1 MGTHELPG
9 SFRALIAL
17 VLLGATVT
25 AVRAEEPPASR
36 VVAAADSEPHGA
48 PSDVPPSPEVVPPP
62 DVPEEV
68 PVAAKASNYSVVP
81 IPEIILDPNEGDT
94 YGLMGV
100 LLFKNDKDEITYMVA
115 PDVRYTETKGVFPSF
130 RLFGYPTPERRYTIQ
145 VGKSTT
151 RDEDYEVEYADRGLL
166 DKKAFFLAKGLYERD
181 STERF
186 FGFGNDSNE
195 KAESNYTG
203 EDLYADAN
211 PGYWVLPDLN
221 VNYRMRIRRY
231 NTQPGQVNAIPDV
244 GDPRAK
250 GGHPFVPGRESA
262 VYWQHRL
269 AINYDTRDSIDMP
282 TEGTYANAYV
292 DAADRH
298 VGSHSS
304 FVAFGF
310 EWRDFIP
317 FRGEHRNPILA
328 MRAFVDY
335 LQGGTDTP
343 FWLRNSLGGRR
354 ALRGFGGDRFVDFNR
369 SLISAELRTRVYERR
384 LFGVNGELELAP
396 FFEFGQVFRHIYD
409 PPFDD
414 PHFVGGLG
422 FRALVRPQIV
432 AFVDVGYGEE
442 GNAIFTGIDYP
453 F

>member
-1 MGTHELPG
+1 MGTHELPR
-9 SFRALIAL
+9 SRRALIAL
-17 VLLGATVT
+17 VLLGAMAT
-25 AVRAEEPPASR
+25 AVRAEEPLAPEPAL
-36 VVAAADSEPHGA
+36 APDSEEAAGSGAA
-48 PSDVPPSPEVVPPP
+48 PSAPGGPPP
-62 DVPEEV
+62 DVPAET
-68 PVAAKASNYSVVP
+68 PVAVKESNYSFVP

-100 LLFKNDKDEITYMVA
+100 VLFKNDQDEITYMVA
-115 PDVRYTETKGVFPSF
+115 PDVRYNDTKGVFPSF

-145 VGKSTT
+145 LGKSTT
-151 RDEDYEVEYADRGLL
+151 RDEDYEIEFADRGLL
-166 DKKAFFLAKGLYERD
+166 DKKAFFLAKALYERD

-186 FGFGNDSNE
+186 FGFGNDSRE
-195 KAESNYTG
+195 QDESNYTG
-203 EDLYADAN
+203 EDLRVDAN
-211 PGYWVLPDLN
+211 PGYWVLPYLN
-221 VNYRMRIRRY
+221 VNYRMRIQRY
-231 NTQPGQVNAIPDV
+231 NTQPGQVTSIADIR
-244 GDPRAK
+244 DPRK
-250 GGHPFVPGRESA
+250 QGGHPFVPGIESA
-262 VYWQHRL
+262 VYWQHRI
-269 AINYDTRDSIDMP
+269 AVAYDTRDSIDMP

-292 DAADRH
+292 DGAARH
-298 VGSHSS
+298 VGSHTS

-369 SLISAELRTRVYERR
+369 SLISAELRTRVYQRR

-442 GNAIFTGIDYP
+442 GNAVFTGIDYP